1 MVNEYGPQTPFGQY
15 VFRMKYAQ
23 PGETPRDV
31 YNRVASALKNT
42 ADHYHAFR
50 EIIGRMRFLPAG
62 RNLASLG
69 TSKNVCSHN
78 CFVSGTVEDS
88 FVDGYGSIMDRAKE
102 AATTMRM
109 GGGIG
114 YDFSTLRP
122 RGDRIKKLDSNA
134 TGPVSFMHI
143 FDAIGLATCSSGHRR
158 GAQMGV
164 LRVDHP
170 DIEEFVHAKT
180 NGHSLTGFNIS
191 VAVTDE
197 FMRAVEADGEFQLQF
212 EGKPYRTIRARQLWE
227 SIMRNA
233 WDWGEPGILFI
244 DRINQENNL
253 QYCETIAATNP
264 CSEQPLPP
272 YGACLLGSFNLTQ
285 YVRKDKGT
293 AGWPFVLDY
302 DQFKRDIHVVV
313 EAMDNVNDVA
323 RYPLKEQYYEAQNK
337 RRMGLGITGLAN
349 ALEAMGFPYGS
360 VNFLQEMHAILKC
373 LRNEA
378 YLASALLAKRLSPF
392 RVFDAEPYLSSPFIQ
407 RLPASTREMIKQY
420 GIRNSHLI
428 SIAPTGTIS
437 LAADNVSSGIEPV
450 FAVRALRKMHTPDKG
465 LIETEVLDYGKRAWN
480 VDPVTTDQVT
490 ADQHIQVLATAQQYC
505 DSAVSKTCNV
515 DGKMPWDGFKDI
527 YMRAWRLGAKG
538 CTVFNSDGLR
548 GAVLVKADTKEDK
561 AEGEEELS
569 DCVGGSCQI

>member
-1 MVNEYGPQTPFGQY
+1 MSHEYGPQTPFGQY
-15 VFRMKYAQ
+15 VFQMKYAQ
-23 PGETPRDV
+23 PNETPRDV
-31 YNRVASALKNT
+31 YNRVASKLKNSPE
-42 ADHYHAFR
+42 HYHAFR
-50 EIIGRMRFLPAG
+50 DIIGRQRFLPAG

-78 CFVSGTVEDS
+78 CFVSGTIEDS
-88 FVDGYGSIMDRAKE
+88 FVDGHGSIMDRAKE

-170 DIEEFVHAKT
+170 DIQEFVHAKT
-180 NGHSLTGFNIS
+180 NGHALTGFNIS

-197 FMRAVEADGEFQLQF
+197 FMRAVESDSEFPLRFGGQT
-212 EGKPYRTIRARQLWE
+212 YRTIRAGELWE

-244 DRINQENNL
+244 DRINNENNL
-253 QYCETIAATNP
+253 QYCEDIAATNP
-264 CSEQPLPP
+264 CSEQPLPA

-285 YVRKDKGT
+285 YITGGYGQWTGRG
-293 AGWPFVLDY
+293 FNY
-302 DQFKRDIHVVV
+302 DLFRSDIATVVD
-313 EAMDNVNDVA
+313 AMDNVNDVA
-323 RYPLKEQYYEAQNK
+323 KYPLEEQYYEAQAK
-337 RRMGLGITGLAN
+337 RRMGLGVTGLAN
-349 ALEAMGFPYGS
+349 ALEAMGHPYGS
-360 VNFLQEMHAILKC
+360 PGFLNEMHHILRT
-373 LRNEA
+373 LRDEA
-378 YLASALLAKRLSPF
+378 YYASAMLAKALSPF
-392 RVFDAEPYLSSPFIQ
+392 RVFDADKYLSTPFIQ
-407 RLPASTREMIKQY
+407 RLPARVRDAIAY
-420 GIRNSHLI
+420 HGIRNSHLI

-450 FAVRALRKMHTPDKG
+450 FAVRAIRKMHTPDRG
-465 LIETEVLDYGKRAWN
+465 LVDIEVLDYGKRVWDVN
-480 VDPVTTDQVT
+480 PVTADQVT
-490 ADQHIQVLATAQQYC
+490 ADQHIQVLATAQAYC

-515 DGKMPWDGFKDI
+515 DGRMPWDGFKDI

-548 GAVLVKADTKEDK
+548 GAVLTKADVKEDK
-561 AEGEEELS
+561 PAEEDLS
-569 DCVGGSCQI
+569 DCVGGSCSI

>member
-1 MVNEYGPQTPFGQY
+1 MIREFGPQTAFGQY

-42 ADHYHAFR
+42 GEHYHAFR
-50 EIIGRMRFLPAG
+50 EIIGSMRFLPAG

-78 CFVSGTVEDS
+78 CFVSGSIEDS

-180 NGHSLTGFNIS
+180 NGHALTGFNIS

-197 FMRAVEADGEFQLQF
+197 FMRAVETDGEFQLRFGGQS
-212 EGKPYRTIRARQLWE
+212 YRTIRARQLWE

-244 DRINQENNL
+244 DRINDENNL
-253 QYCETIAATNP
+253 RYCETISATNP

-285 YVRKDKGT
+285 YVRQDSGT
-293 AGWPFVLDY
+293 AGHPFTFDY
-302 DQFKRDIHVVV
+302 EQFSRDIHVVV
-313 EAMDNVNDVA
+313 EAMDNVNDAA
-323 RYPLKEQYYEAQNK
+323 RYPLEAQYHEAQNK

-349 ALEAMGFPYGS
+349 ALEAMGYPYGS
-360 VNFLQEMHAILKC
+360 PNFLQEMHKILAV

-378 YLASALLAKRLSPF
+378 YLASALLAKQLSPF
-392 RVFDAEPYLSSPFIQ
+392 RAYGPEYLSTPFIR
-407 RLPASTREMIKQY
+407 RLPARVQNVIQQY

-450 FAVRALRKMHTPDKG
+450 FAVRANRKMHTPDQG
-465 LIETEVLDYGKRAWN
+465 LIETEVVDYGKRVWN
-480 VDPVTTDQVT
+480 IDPVTADKVT
-490 ADQHIQVLATAQQYC
+490 ADQHVAVLAVAQLYC

-548 GAVLVKADTKEDK
+548 GAVLTKADTKEDRP
-561 AEGEEELS
+561 EETIS
-569 DCVGGSCQI
+569 DCVGGSCSV

>member
-1 MVNEYGPQTPFGQY
+1 MSQEYGPQTAFGQY
-15 VFRMKYAQ
+15 VFKMKYAQ
-23 PGETPRDV
+23 PNETPRDV
-31 YNRVASALKNT
+31 YNRVANALKT
-42 ADHYHAFR
+42 GPAHYHAFR
-50 EIIGRMRFLPAG
+50 EIIGNMRFLPAG
-62 RNLASLG
+62 RNLTSLG

-78 CFVSGTVEDS
+78 CFVSGTIEDS

-170 DIEEFVHAKT
+170 DIEEFIHAKT
-180 NGHSLTGFNIS
+180 NGHALTGFNIS

-197 FMRAVEADGEFQLQF
+197 FMRAVETDGEFNLQF
-212 EGKPYRTIRARQLWE
+212 NGQSYRTIRARQLWE
-227 SIMRNA
+227 AIMRNA

-244 DRINQENNL
+244 DRINNENNL
-253 QYCETIAATNP
+253 AYCETIAATNP

-272 YGACLLGSFNLTQ
+272 YGACLLGSFNLTK
-285 YVRKDKGT
+285 YIKSNS
-293 AGWPFVLDY
+293 GWRYFDY
-302 DQFKRDIHVVV
+302 ELFKRDIPIVV
-313 EAMDNVNDVA
+313 EAMDNVNDAA
-323 RYPLKEQYYEAQNK
+323 RYPLQAQFEEAKLK

-349 ALEAMGFPYGS
+349 ALESFSHPYGEPS
-360 VNFLQEMHAILKC
+360 FLNEMHHIMRT
-373 LRNEA
+373 LRDEA
-378 YLASALLAKRLSPF
+378 YRASAMLAKTSAPF
-392 RVFDAEPYLSSPFIQ
+392 GVFDAKPYLSSPFIQ
-407 RLPASTREMIKQY
+407 RLPQDVRDLIGDY

-450 FAVRALRKMHTPDKG
+450 FSVLSTRKMHTPDRG
-465 LIETEVLDYGKRAWN
+465 LIETTVEDYGYREWGTE
-480 VDPVTTDQVT
+480 PVTADQVT
-490 ADQHIQVLATAQQYC
+490 ADQHIQVLAVAQTYC

-515 DGKMPWDGFKDI
+515 DGKMSWEDFKNI
-527 YMRAWRLGAKG
+527 YLRAWRLGAKG

-548 GAVLVKADTKEDK
+548 GAVLTKADTKEDK
-561 AEGEEELS
+561 SADEEELS
-569 DCVGGSCQI
+569 DCIGGHCTI